1 LFDAVSALLGVCGE
15 TSYEAQ
21 AAIELESA
29 ARRAP
34 SRRSPAEPD
43 RTARDLLGTFGRGG
57 EPYPYELRRGAERQR
72 WGRPPLLAEDVG
84 ADRRTWEIDLQPL
97 FAALLHDI
105 TASRGATTAQMA
117 RRFHRTVADMIVR
130 VCCLLRD
137 ETGLDRV
144 ALSGGCFQNRLLLEM
159 TLPLLREAGL
169 RPLLHRQAPTNDG
182 GVALGQ
188 AVIAHYAMEN

>member
-1 LFDAVSALLGVCGE
+1 MTRGS
-15 TSYEAQ
+15 
-21 AAIELESA
+21 
-29 ARRAP
+29 
-34 SRRSPAEPD
+34 
-43 RTARDLLGTFGRGG
+43 LGTFGRWG

-72 WGRPPLLAEDVG
+72 WGRPPLLLADD
-84 ADRRTWEIDLQPL
+84 DRRAWEIDLQPL
-97 FAALLHDI
+97 FAALLHDMA
-105 TASRGATTAQMA
+105 ASRGTTTAQMA

-130 VCCLLRD
+130 VCCLLRE

-159 TLPLLREAGL
+159 TLPLLREASL

-188 AVIAHYAMEN
+188 AVIAHYAMENE